1 MMAYFDIV
9 GGISGDMTLGACI
22 HAGVPFEYLRDEL
35 SKIHLHGYRLECR
48 KEMRNAMSGMKVD
61 VVLDEHKHEPGHHHH
76 DHRGL
81 RDILDLIG
89 TSTLAAR
96 VKERAGTIF
105 TTIGEAEAKVHDTT
119 LEQIHFHEVGA
130 VDSIVDIVGAC
141 ICFEYLGIDSFY
153 SSPVKLGSGGTIKTQ
168 HGMMPIP
175 TPATIEILRGYP
187 TALTTIP
194 FELTTP
200 TGAGIIKSLS
210 SGSLDME
217 RLVVKSIGYG
227 YGAREIPEI
236 PNLLR
241 IFVGQLQPLHHHDEL
256 VTVECNIDNMN
267 PEILPFVIERLLAA
281 AAHDAYLVPVVMKK
295 GRPGHLLSV
304 LVNRG
309 GLEPVLQVIFSETTT
324 LGVRIQPVERKKL
337 DRSSKTIM
345 SKFGA
350 MKVKVIIADGK
361 ERMAP
366 EFEECKRVAL
376 ENKLPL
382 IEVYRIVE
390 AELHSA

>member
-210 SGSLDME
+210 SGPLDME

-241 IFVGQLQPLHHHDEL
+241 IFVGQLQPFHHHDEL
-256 VTVECNIDNMN
+256 VTVECNLDNMN